1 MTANLIRVSAAV
13 ILILIALSWISSIF
27 QSFAWIIGPALLAFA
42 AYRLWQ
48 VMENG
53 PPEATRY
60 TERAVTFGRNKAKEM
75 VDRYRQ
81 ESEARF
87 ERERLLREQNAQA
100 FKSSPPNDQ
109 PPIDQGTGN
118 PSLSHPDVAPRP
130 TPPTRKAAAF
140 RKGPTAIEKLDNMI
154 GLKAVKDEVHRL
166 MRRLELEKER
176 EKSGFKASVPSLH
189 CVFLGNPGTGKT
201 TVARLMGEILH
212 DYGYLRRGHMVEAD
226 RSQLVG
232 QYIGHTA
239 PMVQEIVTRATD
251 GVLFID
257 EAYTLAPKNAGN
269 DFGAEAIDTLL
280 KLMEDRRDRICVIVA
295 GYTTEM
301 ERFLSAN
308 PGLKSRFTRTIE
320 FPDYAVDELAQIYV
334 GHATKEGFLLNESA
348 ASAVFPACQELIRQG
363 GAHFGNGREVR
374 TLWERTRESHAERVM
389 ALQTRNQEALHTIDA
404 VDIEDAVKRG
414 YHG

>member
-1 MTANLIRVSAAV
+1 MTANLIRLSAAV
-13 ILILIALSWISSIF
+13 ILVLIALSWISSIF
-27 QSFAWIIGPALLAFA
+27 QNFAWIIGPALLAFA
-42 AYRLWQ
+42 AYRLWR

-60 TERAVTFGRNKAKEM
+60 TERAMTLGRNKAKEM
-75 VDRYRQ
+75 VDRYRH
-81 ESEARF
+81 ESEARL
-87 ERERLLREQNAQA
+87 ERERLLREQNAQVL
-100 FKSSPPNDQ
+100 KSSPPNDQ
-109 PPIDQGTGN
+109 PP
-118 PSLSHPDVAPRP
+118 SSHPDAAPRP
-130 TPPTRKAAAF
+130 TAKAAAF

-176 EKSGFKASVPSLH
+176 EKTGFKASVPSLH

-239 PMVQEIVTRATD
+239 PMVQEIVSRATD

-320 FPDYAVDELAQIYV
+320 FPDYAIDELAQIYV
-334 GHATKEGFLLNESA
+334 GYATKEGFLLNESA
-348 ASAVFPACQELIRQG
+348 TSAVFPACQELIRQG

-389 ALQTRNQEALHTIDA
+389 ALKTRNQEALHTISG

-414 YHG
+414 DHG